1 MHLKKS
7 TRSTEIRGRR
17 EKSSMISVVCLCV
30 TAIMLLWTVYNLGKI
45 HGVKEGMK
53 ICKDA
58 AKYTESQIKIRKE
71 FKK

>member
-1 MHLKKS
+1 M
-7 TRSTEIRGRR
+7 
-17 EKSSMISVVCLCV
+17 SSMMPIVCLCV

-45 HGVKEGMK
+45 HGVKDGMK
-53 ICKDA
+53 ICKDV